1 MLGQSCPKRRLSALA
16 GAGATVAA
24 VGIAFA
30 YPGAVAVGSG
40 ASGREGRSSSIDTAY
55 ALAPERD
62 GKLVVAGVSS
72 NRRERRRRMAV
83 ARYTARGRLDR
94 SFGVGGKALTSFGS
108 GNSEARAVALQADG
122 KIVLAGSLSARFAL
136 ARYTRRGRLDPSFG
150 QGGRVVTRFGAG
162 PSDSQEGGLAIQR
175 DGKLVALVGSNDP
188 SFIALARYTPR
199 GRLDPS
205 FGHGG
210 KVVTSFGGRS
220 HVTAAALLIQA
231 DGKLVVAGE
240 YIGSG
245 DSFGVALARYK
256 TDGTLD
262 PSFGTGGR
270 VLSRL
275 GGYLGGASAAV
286 LQSDGKIVVNV
297 NDGGRSILVRY
308 TADGKL
314 DSSFGVGGKAA
325 ASRRVLRLLALQQG
339 GKLIV
344 AGSVIGGHGRAF
356 AVHSYSPDGGVD
368 SSFGNSGKVFTDF
381 GSPAVA
387 NALAVQANG
396 KIVVAGSR
404 RFNDFAV
411 ARYTSSGRPDGSFGS
426 GGKVTTDFGSVWRT
440 N

>member
-1 MLGQSCPKRRLSALA
+1 VRTRGSTGLLACISVTLALGSVAPAHPNGLTLDSSAR
-16 GAGATVAA
+16 GA
-24 VGIAFA
+24 
-30 YPGAVAVGSG
+30 P
-40 ASGREGRSSSIDTAY
+40 SSIDTAY
-55 ALAPERD
+55 ALATERD
-62 GKLVVAGVSS
+62 GKVVAAGVSG
-72 NRRERRRRMAV
+72 NRREGRSRMAL

-108 GNSEARAVALQADG
+108 GNSEARAVAVQADG
-122 KIVLAGSLSARFAL
+122 KIVLAGSVSARFAL

-240 YIGSG
+240 YIGRD
-245 DSFGVALARYK
+245 DSSAVALARYK
-256 TDGTLD
+256 ADGTLD
-262 PSFGTGGR
+262 PSFGTDGR
-270 VLSRL
+270 VVSRL

-297 NDGGRSILVRY
+297 SDGGRSFLVRY

-314 DSSFGVGGKAA
+314 DSSFGVGGKAV
-325 ASRRVLRLLALQQG
+325 ASRRSRVLRLLALQQG
-339 GKLIV
+339 DKLIV

-356 AVHSYSPDGGVD
+356 AVHRYMADGGVD